1 MPGAIVVRGVKCGA
15 ALRALERARTLVW
28 IGAALSLGGCAREAE
43 TPLPAACTAGPDA
56 IVEALRA
63 APEPVRLDGA
73 ERGEGVALS
82 ECLDDTSDGGEV
94 AQIGSIYLAAATE
107 LSNAAGEDPDGPE
120 AVRLAYLV
128 GATQRGA
135 ARSQGVH
142 YELARRLEQEL
153 AVLGRRTPAVR
164 AALRA
169 GRAGG

>member
-1 MPGAIVVRGVKCGA
+1 MHGAILVGGVKCGA
-15 ALRALERARTLVW
+15 ALRAGGRARALAYV
-28 IGAALSLGGCAREAE
+28 GAALSLGGCARATE
-43 TPLPAACTAGPDA
+43 TALPAACTEGPDA

-63 APEPVRLDGA
+63 APQPVRLDGA
-73 ERGEGVALS
+73 QPGEGVALS

-107 LSNAAGEDPDGPE
+107 LSSAAAEDPDGPE

-128 GATQRGA
+128 GAVQRGA